1 MTFQASLS
9 MESLSLSGGSA
20 QDRLWPRDANNRC
33 WKNTNMNMNYDS
45 FWPVCRLQMC
55 VCHLGKSSFI
65 TVFDHANKVCRSRC
79 DKFCPECPHD
89 RVQQEST
96 MGKWMNITN
105 SNINAAVVNSVLD
118 FSFSEDAWPC
128 KSHNHNASLF
138 WVVAYWSKVPT
149 TKFQWYSGLNGIFF
163 FTFF

>member
-1 MTFQASLS
+1 MQYMWILFNFVLNSYYIFSFYTVCFNVQRSTEVFTLGLRTLVMTFQASLS

-20 QDRLWPRDANNRC
+20 QDRLRPRDANNRC
-33 WKNTNMNMNYDS
+33 WKNTNMNINYETLS

-96 MGKWMNITN
+96 MGK
-105 SNINAAVVNSVLD
+105 
-118 FSFSEDAWPC
+118 
-128 KSHNHNASLF
+128 
-138 WVVAYWSKVPT
+138 
-149 TKFQWYSGLNGIFF
+149 
-163 FTFF
+163 